1 VSGQDATAGIG
12 PDPAAGVGPDSAA
25 GVGPDS
31 AGQDATAQLEA
42 RLAAAQEENARLEA
56 RIASTTAWWSTGI
69 TKIEPGVIELR
80 GYPVQQLI
88 GKVDFISTVWLMT
101 RGELPDPAQAALLEA
116 ALVASV
122 DHGPQA
128 PSIASARMAAT
139 CGVGLNSAVA
149 NGVNVLGDTHGG
161 AGQQCVALLDE
172 MVAAHDLGGPGEGRP
187 LDELAA
193 DLVAEHKAR
202 GAFVPGFGHRWHPRD
217 PRRDPLLALVERAR
231 DEGVVVG
238 RHLAAALAIEAELSA
253 KDVPMNIDGVS
264 AVVYGELGIEP
275 ELARGL
281 FVLSRSVGILA
292 HAWEE
297 TRSGQRIKGPLPKGF
312 LADYTGPA
320 TRDM

>member
-1 VSGQDATAGIG
+1 M
-12 PDPAAGVGPDSAA
+12 
-25 GVGPDS
+25 
-31 AGQDATAQLEA
+31 
-42 RLAAAQEENARLEA
+42 AAAQAENARLEA
-56 RIASTTAWWSTGI
+56 RLASTTAWWSTAI
-69 TKIEPGVIELR
+69 TRIEPGVIELR

-88 GKVDFISTVWLMT
+88 GNVDFISTVWLMT
-101 RGELPDPAQAALLEA
+101 RGELPSPEQAALLEA

-139 CGVGLNSAVA
+139 SGVGLNSAIA

-161 AGQQCVALLDE
+161 AGQQCVALLNE
-172 MVAAHDLGGPGEGRP
+172 MVAAHEGAGGSGGADGLGAARP

-193 DLVAEHKAR
+193 SLVASYKAR

-217 PRRDPLLALVERAR
+217 PRRDPLLTLIERAR
-231 DEGVVVG
+231 DDGVVAG
-238 RHLAAALAIEAELSA
+238 RHLAAALAIEDELAA

-297 TRSGQRIKGPLPKGF
+297 SQSGQRIKGPLPKGF
-312 LADYTGPA
+312 LVDYTGPP
-320 TRDM
+320 TRDV

>member
-1 VSGQDATAGIG
+1 VNGDGAGSGSRSGAG
-12 PDPAAGVGPDSAA
+12 AGA
-25 GVGPDS
+25 G
-31 AGQDATAQLEA
+31 AGSLEEQ
-42 RLAAAQEENARLEA
+42 LAAAQAENARLEA
-56 RIASTTAWWSTGI
+56 RLASTTAWWSTAI

-88 GKVDFISTVWLMT
+88 GNVDFISTVWLMT
-101 RGELPDPAQAALLEA
+101 RGELPSPAQAALLEA

-139 CGVGLNSAVA
+139 SGVGLNSAIA

-161 AGQQCVALLDE
+161 AGQQCVALLNE
-172 MVAAHDLGGPGEGRP
+172 MVAAHEGAGSGSGADGIDGADGPGTGRP

-193 DLVAEHKAR
+193 SLVASYKAR

-217 PRRDPLLALVERAR
+217 PRRDPLLTLVERAR
-231 DEGVVVG
+231 DDGVVAG
-238 RHLAAALAIEAELSA
+238 KHLAAALAIEAELA
-253 KDVPMNIDGVS
+253 GKNVPMNIDGVS

-275 ELARGL
+275 ELSRGL

-297 TRSGQRIKGPLPKGF
+297 SQSGQRIKGPLPKGF
-312 LADYTGPA
+312 LADYTGPP
-320 TRDM
+320 TRDV

>member
-1 VSGQDATAGIG
+1 M
-12 PDPAAGVGPDSAA
+12 
-25 GVGPDS
+25 
-31 AGQDATAQLEA
+31 
-42 RLAAAQEENARLEA
+42 
-56 RIASTTAWWSTGI
+56 ASTTAWWSTAI

-88 GKVDFISTVWLMT
+88 GTVDFISTVWLMT
-101 RGELPDPAQAALLEA
+101 RGELPSRQQAALLEA

-139 CGVGLNSAVA
+139 CGVGLNSAIA
-149 NGVNVLGDTHGG
+149 NGVAVLGDTHGG

-172 MVAAHDLGGPGEGRP
+172 MVAAHDLGGPEGQGAGRP

-193 DLVAEHKAR
+193 SLVADHKAR
-202 GAFVPGFGHRWHPRD
+202 GAFVPGFGHRFHPRD

-231 DEGVVVG
+231 DEGVVAG
-238 RHLAAALAIEAELSA
+238 RHLAAALAIEAELAA

-297 TRSGQRIKGPLPKGF
+297 SRSGQRIKGPLPKGF
-312 LADYTGPA
+312 LADYTGPP
-320 TRDM
+320 TRDV